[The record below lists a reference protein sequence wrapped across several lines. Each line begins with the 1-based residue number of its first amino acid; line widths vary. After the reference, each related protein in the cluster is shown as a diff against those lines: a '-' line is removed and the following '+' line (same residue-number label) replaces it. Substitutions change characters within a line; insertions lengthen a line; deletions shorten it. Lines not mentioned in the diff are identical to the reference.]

1 MPDWEPVREPL
12 RVTLTRTLGI
22 AIVIGAVVALS
33 TGRLRS
39 WPAITLLA
47 LWPSVGGHWVE
58 LAFLNYLRPRISE
71 SRHVQLGARILV
83 WFIGGIILVV
93 GMRLTAMLLPA
104 RPRIGW
110 ITWTIA
116 GVAFIAIE
124 LIAHAGLHL
133 RGRASVYNG
142 MG

>member
-104 RPRIGW
+104 R
-110 ITWTIA
+110 
-116 GVAFIAIE
+116 
-124 LIAHAGLHL
+124 
-133 RGRASVYNG
+133 
-142 MG
+142 